1 MRNGVIT
8 HSAFKIDEY
17 TVYDYVYAYAARNWT
32 VSGSQD
38 GKRWI
43 ELNRQDEPGVN
54 HILQKYTYSIAEKAG
69 IYRYYRYF
77 VLGGGGAHH

>member
-1 MRNGVIT
+1 MEVVT

-38 GKRWI
+38 GTSWI
-43 ELNRQDEPGVN
+43 ELNRQDEPSVN
-54 HILQKYTYSIAEKAG
+54 HILQKYTYAITKNADT
-69 IYRYYRYF
+69 YHYYRYA
-77 VLGGGGAHH
+77 VLGGSGPHH